1 MKTGKFFKNRGVY
14 TMKETT
20 ASLHMNPY
28 IVVIKHN
35 ARVYEVVKFEK
46 HIDLTATHEIWLDGN
61 LIYTYTELFK
71 DSLDEYNSKQKRKD
85 RRINGIPEYMKFVED
100 DKRGRKQRK
109 KVNGKLVVV
118 DDPEREGKRVCYE
131 IIIRTGNTNMEKDE
145 NGHFVYRDDAHEYH
159 YMRLPY
165 EVNYAATK
173 AYCDTFSDR
182 NETGEGGMRIVR
194 IDWHADEFYINK
206 ITGLKEMS
214 TEHAHLVFVPWA
226 SGYKQ
231 GLSVQQSMNKA
242 LKALKFEDGEEVD
255 ENGKKV
261 WKCAYT
267 KWLEREREVYEKCV
281 EKAYYDYCKQHPDY
295 YAKNG
300 DLKIVHP
307 YVNKN
312 AENLPTATYREIQD
326 AQTVLDNV
334 QLQVEEEK
342 ENLAHKKDVVQSF
355 DNYLQSKKQEL
366 SDLEDR
372 EQKVN
377 TDSEQIRQDRV
388 DLMVQKVD
396 LKVQQDNI
404 QKMADNT
411 AQEYQKAH
419 ADRVKAEELKKSA
432 EQAKKDAEQAKNDA
446 ESYKKNM
453 EEKYAELLKYVQE
466 VQQTA
471 LQKQHELEDSLDYIR
486 NGDTEDVETE
496 IERKAREIRKEWTVT
511 FLGKELKAEQVYL
524 ASINKATAI
533 VKNERDTKKSDV
545 RAKVQEFIDD
555 TEEMLQKYDDVNE
568 ITK

>member
-1 MKTGKFFKNRGVY
+1 
-14 TMKETT
+14 MKETT
-20 ASLHMNPY
+20 ARLHMNPY
-28 IVVIKHN
+28 VVVIKHN

-46 HIDLTATHEIWLDGN
+46 HIDLTATHEVWVDGT
-61 LIYTYTELFK
+61 LIESYTEVFGDALE
-71 DSLDEYNSKQKRKD
+71 EYNNKQKRKD
-85 RRINGIPEYMKFVED
+85 RKINGIEEYMKSVEE

-118 DDPEREGKRVCYE
+118 DDPEREGKRICYE
-131 IIIRTGNTNMEKDE
+131 IILGTGNTNMEKDE

-165 EVNYAATK
+165 EVNYAAAK
-173 AYCDTFSDR
+173 AYCDTWYDR
-182 NETGEGGMRIVR
+182 NETADGGMKIVR

-214 TEHAHLVFVPWA
+214 TEHAHEVFFPWA
-226 SGYKQ
+226 RGYKQ

-242 LKALKFEDGEEVD
+242 LKALGFEDGEEVD

-267 KWLEREREVYEKCV
+267 KWLEREREVYEKCI

-295 YAKNG
+295 YKENG
-300 DLKIVHP
+300 ELKIVHP
-307 YVNKN
+307 YVDKN
-312 AENLPTATYREIQD
+312 AVNLPTETYREIQD
-326 AQTVLDNV
+326 SKKTLDNV

-366 SDLEDR
+366 SDLEGR

-377 TDSEQIRQDRV
+377 TDSEQNRQDRV
-388 DLMVQKVD
+388 DLMVQKID

-404 QKMADNT
+404 QKMADDT
-411 AQEYQKAH
+411 AQEYQKAR
-419 ADRVKAEELKKSA
+419 ADRVKAEELKKCM

-446 ESYKKNM
+446 ESYKKNL

-471 LQKQHELEDSLDYIR
+471 QQKQQELEDSLDYIK

-496 IERKAREIRKEWTVT
+496 IDKVARELRKNTTVT
-511 FLGKELKAEQVYL
+511 YKGKSYNVESIYQGSVAEATKIVYG
-524 ASINKATAI
+524 K
-533 VKNERDTKKSDV
+533 RDTKKADV
-545 RAKVQEFIDD
+545 RAKVTEFIAD

>member
-1 MKTGKFFKNRGVY
+1 
-14 TMKETT
+14 MKETT
-20 ASLHMNPY
+20 ARLHMNPCV
-28 IVVIKHN
+28 VVIKHN

-46 HIDLTATHEIWLDGN
+46 HIDLTATHEVWVDGT
-61 LIYTYTELFK
+61 LIKAYTEVFGDALK
-71 DSLDEYNSKQKRKD
+71 EYNNKQKRKD
-85 RRINGIPEYMKFVED
+85 RKINGIGEYMKSVED

-118 DDPEREGKRVCYE
+118 DDPEREGKRICYE
-131 IIIRTGNTNMEKDE
+131 IILGTGNTNMEKDE

-159 YMRLPY
+159 YMRLPH
-165 EVNYAATK
+165 EVSYAATK
-173 AYCDTFSDR
+173 AYCDTWSDR
-182 NETGEGGMRIVR
+182 NETADGGMKIVR
-194 IDWHADEFYINK
+194 IDYHADEFYINK

-214 TEHAHLVFVPWA
+214 TEHAHNVFFPWA
-226 SGYKQ
+226 RGFKQ

-267 KWLEREREVYEKCV
+267 KWLERERRVYEGCI
-281 EKAYYDYCKQHPDY
+281 EKAYYEYCKQHPDY
-295 YAKNG
+295 YKENG

-307 YVNKN
+307 YKDKN

-326 AQTVLDNV
+326 SKKVLDNV
-334 QLQVEEEK
+334 QLQVEEQEEK
-342 ENLAHKKDVVQSF
+342 LTHKKDVTQMF
-355 DNYLQSKKQEL
+355 DNYLQNKKQEL

-396 LKVQQDNI
+396 LKVQQDKLKKDQDAV
-404 QKMADNT
+404 QKLSDDT
-411 AQEYQKAH
+411 LRQYELAH
-419 ADRVKAEELKKSA
+419 ADRLKAKEVKKSA

-446 ESYKKNM
+446 ESYKKNL
-453 EEKYAELLKYVQE
+453 ETKYQELLAYVQE

-471 LQKQHELEDSLDYIR
+471 LQKQQELEDSLDYIR
-486 NGDTEDVETE
+486 NGDTEDVERE
-496 IERKAREIRKEWTVT
+496 IDKVAREIRKEWTVT

-533 VKNERDTKKSDV
+533 VKDKRDTKKSDV
-545 RAKVQEFIDD
+545 RAKVQEFIND
-555 TEEMLQKYDDVNE
+555 TEEMLQKFDDVNE

>member
-1 MKTGKFFKNRGVY
+1 M
-14 TMKETT
+14 
-20 ASLHMNPY
+20 
-28 IVVIKHN
+28 
-35 ARVYEVVKFEK
+35 
-46 HIDLTATHEIWLDGN
+46 
-61 LIYTYTELFK
+61 
-71 DSLDEYNSKQKRKD
+71 
-85 RRINGIPEYMKFVED
+85 
-100 DKRGRKQRK
+100 
-109 KVNGKLVVV
+109 
-118 DDPEREGKRVCYE
+118 
-131 IIIRTGNTNMEKDE
+131 
-145 NGHFVYRDDAHEYH
+145 
-159 YMRLPY
+159 
-165 EVNYAATK
+165 
-173 AYCDTFSDR
+173 
-182 NETGEGGMRIVR
+182 
-194 IDWHADEFYINK
+194 
-206 ITGLKEMS
+206 
-214 TEHAHLVFVPWA
+214 
-226 SGYKQ
+226 
-231 GLSVQQSMNKA
+231 
-242 LKALKFEDGEEVD
+242 
-255 ENGKKV
+255 
-261 WKCAYT
+261 
-267 KWLEREREVYEKCV
+267 ERERKVYEECI

-295 YAKNG
+295 YAENG

-307 YVNKN
+307 YKDKN
-312 AENLPTATYREIQD
+312 AANLPTSTYREIQD
-326 AQTVLDNV
+326 SKKVLDNV

-355 DNYLQSKKQEL
+355 DNYLQSKKQEI

-388 DLMVQKVD
+388 DLMVQSVE
-396 LKVQQDNI
+396 LKVQQDKLKKDQDAV
-404 QKMADNT
+404 QKLADDT
-411 AQEYQKAH
+411 LRQYELAH
-419 ADRVKAEELKKSA
+419 ADRVKAKELKKSA

-471 LQKQHELEDSLDYIR
+471 LQKQKELEDSLDYIK

-496 IERKAREIRKEWTVT
+496 IERKARDIRKEWTVT